1 MRVDIPHTL
10 GREAAKARLSAN
22 AHKLADHM
30 PGKVAD
36 VSTSWSGDVL
46 RIAVSAMGQ
55 SVVALATV
63 EDTLVR
69 AEIELPFLL
78 GMFEAPIKAALE
90 REGPKLLK

>member
-1 MRVDIPHTL
+1 MRIDLPHEL
-10 GREAAKARLSAN
+10 GKDVAKARLAAN
-22 AHKLADHM
+22 AHKLADHI

-36 VSTSWSGDVL
+36 VQTSWTGDVM

-63 EDTLVR
+63 EDKIVR

-78 GMFEAPIKAALE
+78 GMFESPIKAALE

>member
-1 MRVDIPHTL
+1 MRVDIPHDL
-10 GREAAKARLSAN
+10 GKEAAKARLAAN
-22 AHKLADHM
+22 AHKLADHI

-36 VSTSWSGDVL
+36 VSTSWAGDVL

-63 EDTLVR
+63 EDTVVR

-78 GMFEAPIKAALE
+78 GMFESPIKAALE